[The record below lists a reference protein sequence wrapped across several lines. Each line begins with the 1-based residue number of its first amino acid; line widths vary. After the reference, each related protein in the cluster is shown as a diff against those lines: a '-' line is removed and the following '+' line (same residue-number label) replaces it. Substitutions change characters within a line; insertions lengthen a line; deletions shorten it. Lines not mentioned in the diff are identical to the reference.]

1 MLVMVYVC
9 MLVMGN
15 RMRGVCAGEEYREM
29 GTRLDEESV
38 LLTCCAISTHRG
50 LSLTGDPVSPSCGL
64 TRASASS
71 AAENLRGPSLTEP
84 VPSMMT
90 VPGLQGDG
98 GGGKKAGG
106 RGKGRQ
112 RQDHHYHDYT
122 VLYYIYC
129 LAQYA
134 LCTVYTV
141 HASV

>member
-1 MLVMVYVC
+1 MLVCVC

-15 RMRGVCAGEEYREM
+15 RMRGVCTGEEYREM

-106 RGKGRQ
+106 RGREGRD
-112 RQDHHYHDYT
+112 RTTTIMITLCFITFIAYFSMHY
-122 VLYYIYC
+122 VQYI
-129 LAQYA
+129 QYMHQ
-134 LCTVYTV
+134 YD
-141 HASV
+141 